1 MSNSH
6 EDESIWR
13 LLFELVRILLGVGGS
28 LLILV
33 GPAVLMT
40 LSPPW
45 WGVIAVIGGAALTG
59 LCSAMKWLRLADNL
73 SVVTS
78 SALLGLALS
87 LGLALPNYWN
97 VLAALV
103 TFVGGLV
110 LIGMWERKLGFVSRA
125 DRIAPQSHGSGP
137 SAWGGQ
143 QPQTTP
149 EGEPIRTFNMSEI
162 AMGGPVYVSYL
173 FPDGVLLQGIGTSA
187 LFSSDGRY
195 FAATVPSRQQWGLI
209 ILDRQERRVYR
220 CANDFFWELDEFT
233 ETDLRGRVSP
243 LVDNRASSFNLAEL
257 LKTAQAVDL
266 IPVADLWLEPDSMP
280 DNLAEPHI
288 EHIGPQTRHRID
300 GSLRLPDRLR
310 NLEQPL
316 EGLHHPIYQLSLDGR
331 ETDLLFHAD
340 SAVVWRADGK
350 ALCIVARRVNEET
363 ARYWTWQPDTGWHA
377 LTTPWVVSSRET
389 SLNWD
394 TPLALDNHHL
404 RIEGY
409 LAFEIPDRGRYGY
422 SLNCIHSDFDIQTGH
437 DARGRA
443 QSAER
448 KLTPLQLVT
457 PLAREGADERERGL
471 SDIESEPLLGNL
483 RARLSWQRDNSDD
496 LGGYRCRIGDWALPG
511 LWLLDHRVSDCT
523 RYLALIPFADHP
535 ASAAKVVVVDT
546 LKRQCLD
553 SPPMNVVN
561 VLDFREG
568 KLLVTRVAGRLKED
582 TASTPLQ
589 RFDLPA
595 PAVGKAAGFCTYRE
609 GSKPYYQ
616 TVELA
621 VEDTGMR
628 LLPKWRT
635 VRTPQA
641 ANADGDFVQPAP
653 LGSDAAWFFG
663 FETEYAESSW
673 LRSGSGRL
681 GGHLLTA
688 SGCALKNLAPS
699 ASWSP
704 DARYLALTRMNADMP
719 NTWEVLLLDVEQR
732 TLRTWPYS
740 PGNRPQFE
748 QFDSARLEVRAF
760 ESDYEASD
768 STDQG
773 RVAALKLKALLAL
786 PAIALVEQ
794 DGLWFMPGQEG
805 DAALWRM
812 LDRSPLACSS

>member
-45 WGVIAVIGGAALTG
+45 WGAIAVIGGAALTG

-97 VLAALV
+97 VLAALI
-103 TFVGGLV
+103 TFIGGLV

-173 FPDGVLLQGIGTSA
+173 FPDGVLLQGIGASA

-316 EGLHHPIYQLSLDGR
+316 EGLHHPIYQLSLDG
-331 ETDLLFHAD
+331 
-340 SAVVWRADGK
+340 
-350 ALCIVARRVNEET
+350 
-363 ARYWTWQPDTGWHA
+363 
-377 LTTPWVVSSRET
+377 
-389 SLNWD
+389 
-394 TPLALDNHHL
+394 
-404 RIEGY
+404 
-409 LAFEIPDRGRYGY
+409 
-422 SLNCIHSDFDIQTGH
+422 
-437 DARGRA
+437 
-443 QSAER
+443 
-448 KLTPLQLVT
+448 
-457 PLAREGADERERGL
+457 
-471 SDIESEPLLGNL
+471 
-483 RARLSWQRDNSDD
+483 
-496 LGGYRCRIGDWALPG
+496 
-511 LWLLDHRVSDCT
+511 
-523 RYLALIPFADHP
+523 
-535 ASAAKVVVVDT
+535 
-546 LKRQCLD
+546 
-553 SPPMNVVN
+553 
-561 VLDFREG
+561 
-568 KLLVTRVAGRLKED
+568 
-582 TASTPLQ
+582 
-589 RFDLPA
+589 
-595 PAVGKAAGFCTYRE
+595 
-609 GSKPYYQ
+609 
-616 TVELA
+616 
-621 VEDTGMR
+621 
-628 LLPKWRT
+628 
-635 VRTPQA
+635 
-641 ANADGDFVQPAP
+641 
-653 LGSDAAWFFG
+653 
-663 FETEYAESSW
+663 
-673 LRSGSGRL
+673 
-681 GGHLLTA
+681 
-688 SGCALKNLAPS
+688 
-699 ASWSP
+699 
-704 DARYLALTRMNADMP
+704 
-719 NTWEVLLLDVEQR
+719 
-732 TLRTWPYS
+732 
-740 PGNRPQFE
+740 
-748 QFDSARLEVRAF
+748 
-760 ESDYEASD
+760 
-768 STDQG
+768 
-773 RVAALKLKALLAL
+773 
-786 PAIALVEQ
+786 
-794 DGLWFMPGQEG
+794 
-805 DAALWRM
+805 
-812 LDRSPLACSS
+812 